1 MLLLNNNNNFSSD
14 MKYQIHLDISTSYY
28 RYIIFVY
35 RGQNVY
41 FLYLSLLN
49 AKKYHNI
56 FTKENIRYPNFLLS
70 EVISSQVF

>member
-1 MLLLNNNNNFSSD
+1 MN
-14 MKYQIHLDISTSYY
+14 
-28 RYIIFVY
+28 VY

-41 FLYLSLLN
+41 FLYLSLRN

-56 FTKENIRYPNFLLS
+56 FTKENSRYPNFLLS